1 MNTKT
6 KPPFSNRVHH
16 IGIVVRDMDKAI
28 ERLAALGIGPFEE
41 LNHQDLAPLIG
52 EPTFR
57 GKPTHV
63 QSKIWNAKVGDIA
76 LELFEPDE
84 GESPYREFLDS
95 KGEGIHH
102 IGFVVDDL
110 EPTVAGLKKKGASEV
125 LHVRWQGGGC
135 DYLDLGVGG
144 IIVELIRVSRR

>member
-16 IGIVVRDMDKAI
+16 IGIVVRDIDKAI
-28 ERLAALGIGPFEE
+28 ERLATLGIGPFEE
-41 LNHQDLAPLIG
+41 LNNQYHAPLVG
-52 EPTFR
+52 EPMFR
-57 GKPTHV
+57 GRPMRV
-63 QSKIWNAKVGDIA
+63 QTKIWNAKVGDIA

-84 GESPYREFLDS
+84 GESPYKEFLDS

-102 IGFVVDDL
+102 IGFLVDDL
-110 EPTVAGLKKKGASEV
+110 EQTVARLSKKGASVV
-125 LHVRWQGGGC
+125 LSVRWQGNGGC

-144 IIVELIRVSRR
+144 ITVELLRY